1 VVFSPWTDGV
11 AGFNSD
17 SWDGYR
23 ENRTQVLDH
32 LRGEAID
39 NVVFLTGDVHSA
51 WAYDVPPPLASG
63 RVYDPETGEGSHAV
77 EFVTPAVCAGSL
89 LSSSRAKK
97 LLDEIEAR
105 SPHLKYR
112 DIVEKGFV
120 ILDLTAER
128 ARAEFIFVDT
138 IAERTA
144 ATHAG
149 AILET
154 LSGANHLRRIE
165 S

>member
-1 VVFSPWTDGV
+1 M
-11 AGFNSD
+11 
-17 SWDGYR
+17 
-23 ENRTQVLDH
+23 
-32 LRGEAID
+32 
-39 NVVFLTGDVHSA
+39 
-51 WAYDVPPPLASG
+51 
-63 RVYDPETGEGSHAV
+63 
-77 EFVTPAVCAGSL
+77 
-89 LSSSRAKK
+89 
-97 LLDEIEAR
+97 
-105 SPHLKYR
+105 
-112 DIVEKGFV
+112 EKGFV